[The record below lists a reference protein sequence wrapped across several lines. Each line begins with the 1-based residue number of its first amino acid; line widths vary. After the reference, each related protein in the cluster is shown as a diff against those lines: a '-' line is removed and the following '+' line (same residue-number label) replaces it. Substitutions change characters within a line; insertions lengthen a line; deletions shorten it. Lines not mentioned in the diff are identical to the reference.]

1 MQNKRLLAALLSAL
15 LLGCNGE
22 GESGGKSHPEPLV
35 NTPSWLP
42 ESAPASLSAQ
52 QQHSFIERAT
62 AGSSPTLSADLKRM
76 GYIDWMAHQFTLP
89 VTSQRAMFE
98 AALPSL
104 NALQPPSNCRFVRPT
119 PTTAR
124 DGIWWDQM
132 LYGKDQLRQR
142 AAFALSQILVVSR
155 RFAYIG
161 RHPQSLAAYYDILQ
175 THAFGN
181 YRDLLEA
188 VTLSPAMGSYL
199 SMVNSKK
206 HNPKRGTYPDENY
219 AREIMQLF
227 TIGLYQLNPDGTPML
242 DSQGNKIQTYRQGD
256 VEEIARAFS
265 GWTYSDRVID
275 LQTNRP
281 VDGKGLIQPMT
292 PGSDKWGSWH
302 DAGEKTVFGHTLPA
316 GQTPLQDVRDVL
328 DILFEHPNTGPFV
341 ARHLIQR
348 LVTSNPSPAYI
359 ERVAAV
365 FNDNGQG
372 IRGDLK
378 SVFAAIWLDD
388 EALNGA
394 DDPERY
400 PVAKLKEP
408 ILAVAEAFRILGAKT
423 YGGHDAIPLDTNE
436 IFHAIAQGPLAATSV
451 FNFYSPDFSP
461 SGPLSDNGLRAPEF
475 EIMPWAG
482 FISYQNALRPRFSR
496 VYKPDTV
503 RCDNAIYLDLSPY
516 FTAAQSSDENALP
529 DLINARFLNGE
540 MSTAL
545 RIAMM
550 DAIASERMFQN
561 KAAIALTLALTSPE
575 FLIQR

>member
-1 MQNKRLLAALLSAL
+1 MNKIPLLATLMLPL
-15 LLGCNGE
+15 LLGCNG
-22 GESGGKSHPEPLV
+22 KSEIPSVTVPNL
-35 NTPSWLP
+35 PSWLP
-42 ESAPASLSAQ
+42 DNAPAYLSEQ

-62 AGSSPTLSADLKRM
+62 AGNSASLSADLNRM
-76 GYIDWMAHQFTLP
+76 GYINWMEQQFNLP
-89 VTSQRAMFE
+89 VTSQRKMLE
-98 AALPSL
+98 AALPTIESM
-104 NALQPPSNCRFVRPT
+104 APPSNCWFVRPNS
-119 PTTAR
+119 TTAR

-132 LYGKDQLRQR
+132 LYGQDQLRQR

-161 RHPQSLAAYYDILQ
+161 RYPQSLAAYYDILQ
-175 THAFGN
+175 QHAFGN

-219 AREIMQLF
+219 AREVMQLF
-227 TIGLYQLNPDGTPML
+227 TIGLYELNTDGTPKL
-242 DSQGNKIQTYRQGD
+242 DSQGNKIQTYTQGD

-275 LQTNRP
+275 PETNRP
-281 VDGKGLIQPMT
+281 VDGKGLIQPMM

-302 DAGEKTVFGHTLPA
+302 DDGEKTVFGHTLPA
-316 GQTPLQDVRDVL
+316 GQTPLKDVQDVL

-359 ERVAAV
+359 ERVAQA

-372 IRGDLK
+372 IRGDME

-388 EALNGA
+388 EALNGSSN
-394 DDPERY
+394 PERY

-408 ILAVAEAFRILGAKT
+408 ILAVAEVFRILNAKT
-423 YGGHDAIPLDTNE
+423 YGGKDALPLDTNE
-436 IFHAIAQGPLAATSV
+436 IFHSIAQGPLAATSV
-451 FNFYSPDFSP
+451 FNFYSPEFSP
-461 SGPLSDNGLRAPEF
+461 SGPLSDSGLKAPEF

-503 RCDNAIYLDLSPY
+503 RCDNAIYLDLSAY
-516 FTAAQSSDENALP
+516 FTAAQSADENALP
-529 DLINARFLNGE
+529 DLINARFLDGA
-540 MSTAL
+540 MSNTL
-545 RIAMM
+545 RVAMM
-550 DAIASERMFQN
+550 NAIASERIYQN
-561 KAAIALTLALTSPE
+561 KAAIALTLVVTSPE